1 MRMSVKERY
10 EFELSQEVEEKI
22 QSAEDLHVLI
32 REEDVADLQYVPIP
46 PKGYRY
52 VKRGMD
58 VVLSLMGILLLAVP
72 MCILAIAI
80 YMDDPGK
87 VLFRQYRVGRNGK
100 RFRFYK
106 FRTMKKDTPKYL
118 STSEV
123 EMPEKY
129 ITRLGKILRKTS
141 LDELPQLFN
150 VLRGDMS
157 LVGPRPLIS
166 DEYEIHQMR
175 MRFGVYNVR
184 PGVTGLA
191 QINGRDTVSPVDK
204 VHWDVKYLKNFG
216 FIMDMKILL
225 STIPRV
231 LGATGVVEGFGIID
245 KSVDEEK

>member
-1 MRMSVKERY
+1 MATTVKEEY
-10 EFELSQEVEEKI
+10 GFELSQEVEAKI
-22 QSAEDLHVLI
+22 AQAEDLHVLI
-32 REEDVADLQYVPIP
+32 REEDVADLEYVPMP
-46 PKGYRY
+46 GKGYRA
-52 VKRGMD
+52 VKRGAD
-58 VVLSLMGILLLAVP
+58 IVLSALGLLV
-72 MCILAIAI
+72 LAIPMTVLALAI
-80 YMDDPGK
+80 YIDDPGK
-87 VLFRQYRVGRNGK
+87 VFFRQYRVGKDGK

-106 FRTMKKDTPKYL
+106 FRSMKMDTPKYL

-123 EMPEKY
+123 DTPDKY

-191 QINGRDTVSPVDK
+191 QINGRDTVSAVDK
-204 VHWDVKYLKNFG
+204 VHWDVKYVKNFG
-216 FIMDMKILL
+216 FAMDMKILL
-225 STIPRV
+225 STIPKV
-231 LGATGVVEGFGIID
+231 FGGSDVVEGYGTEAEN
-245 KSVDEEK
+245 KE

>member
-1 MRMSVKERY
+1 MATIVKENY
-10 EFELSQEVEEKI
+10 AFELSQEVKEKI
-22 QSAEDLHVLI
+22 AQAEDLHVLI
-32 REEDVADLQYVPIP
+32 REEDVADLEYVPLP
-46 PKGYRY
+46 PKGYRAF
-52 VKRGMD
+52 KRMCD
-58 VVLSLMGILLLAVP
+58 IVLSAAGLIV
-72 MCILAIAI
+72 LAIPMALLSLAI
-80 YMDDPGK
+80 YIDDPGK
-87 VLFRQYRVGRNGK
+87 VFFRQYRVGKDGK

-106 FRTMKKDTPKYL
+106 FRSMKMDTPKYL

-123 EMPEKY
+123 DTPDKY

-191 QINGRDTVSPVDK
+191 QINGRDTVSAVDK
-204 VHWDVKYLKNFG
+204 VHWDVKYVKNFG
-216 FIMDMKILL
+216 FAMDMKILL
-225 STIPRV
+225 STIPKV
-231 LGATGVVEGFGIID
+231 FGGSDVVEGYGD
-245 KSVDEEK
+245 QKHSEE

>member
-1 MRMSVKERY
+1 MVTTVKEEY
-10 EFELSQEVEEKI
+10 GFELPQEVEEKI
-22 QSAEDLHVLI
+22 AQAEDRHVLI
-32 REEDVADLQYVPIP
+32 REEDVADLQYVPMP
-46 PKGYRY
+46 GKGYRA
-52 VKRGMD
+52 VKRGLD
-58 VVLSLMGILLLAVP
+58 ILLSSLGLLVLAVP
-72 MCILAIAI
+72 MAVLTLVI
-80 YMDDPGK
+80 YIDDPGK
-87 VLFRQYRVGRNGK
+87 VLFRQYRVGKDGK

-106 FRTMKKDTPKYL
+106 FRSMKMDTPKYL

-123 EMPEKY
+123 DTPEKY

-191 QINGRDTVSPVDK
+191 QINGRDTVSAVDK
-204 VHWDVKYLKNFG
+204 VHWDVKYVKNFG
-216 FIMDMKILL
+216 LAMDMKILL
-225 STIPRV
+225 STVPKV
-231 LGATGVVEGFGIID
+231 FGGSDVVEGN
-245 KSVDEEK
+245 KTEPRNRE